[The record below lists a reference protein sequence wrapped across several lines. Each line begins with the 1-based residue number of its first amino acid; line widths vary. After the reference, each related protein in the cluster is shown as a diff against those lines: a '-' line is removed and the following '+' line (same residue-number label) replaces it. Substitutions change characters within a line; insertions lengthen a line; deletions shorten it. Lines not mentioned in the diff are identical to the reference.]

1 MDQETKNVV
10 DMLNSDLFGEHEAIV
25 YYLTHAWTVARQ
37 YGREVL
43 EIAYDE
49 MRHFKWLGHTIAQLG
64 GVPDL
69 TTPEIGPVST
79 IQSALQKD
87 IEVETQAI
95 EQYEKHIDVIPQDSI
110 KALLRRINADEFD
123 HLRQFREMLDQS
135 HGEPHSIERP
145 DDEVHHIAN
154 TLQASVGIEYQQM
167 MAYLMRSFMEDH
179 GRQMGLDMEE
189 RSIDEMRHMGW
200 IGKRMGQ
207 MGLQAQFPQVD
218 SDDIVEGEHRE
229 ESVYRDVRQ
238 WAKESM
244 PTLVPTIDRILAHED
259 YHINTHSVGSSA
271 GTV

>member
-1 MDQETKNVV
+1 MDQETNHVV
-10 DMLNSDLFGEHEAIV
+10 DMLNDDLFGEHEAIV

-69 TTPEIGPVST
+69 KTPEIGPVST
-79 IQSALQKD
+79 IQSALKKD
-87 IEVETQAI
+87 IEVEIQAI
-95 EQYEKHIDVIPQDSI
+95 EQYEQHIEAIPQDSI

-135 HGEPHSIERP
+135 HGEPQSIGRASA
-145 DDEVHHIAN
+145 EVRHIAQ
-154 TLQASVGIEYQQM
+154 TLQATVGIEYQQM
-167 MAYLMRSFMEDH
+167 MVYLMRSFMEEH

-200 IGKRMGQ
+200 IGKSMGQ
-207 MGLQAQFPQVD
+207 MGLQAQFPHVD
-218 SDDIVEGEHRE
+218 SDDIANGEKRE
-229 ESVYRDVRQ
+229 AAVYQDVRR
-238 WAKESM
+238 WAQESM
-244 PTLVPTIDRILAHED
+244 PSLVPTIDRILAHED
-259 YHINTHSVGSSA
+259 YHLAT
-271 GTV
+271 

>member
-1 MDQETKNVV
+1 MDQETQHVV
-10 DMLNSDLFGEHEAIV
+10 DMLNDDLFGEHEAIV

-64 GVPDL
+64 GVPNL
-69 TTPEIGPVST
+69 KTPEIGSVST

-87 IEVETQAI
+87 IEVEIQAI
-95 EQYEKHIDVIPQDSI
+95 EQYDKHIDVIPQDSL

-135 HGEPHSIERP
+135 HGEPQSIKRP
-145 DDEVHHIAN
+145 DAEVQHIAR
-154 TLQASVGIEYQQM
+154 TLQATVGIEYQQM
-167 MAYLMRSFMEDH
+167 LAYLMRSFMEDH

-200 IGKRMGQ
+200 LGKSMGN
-207 MGLQAQFPQVD
+207 MGLQAQFPQVE
-218 SDDIVEGEHRE
+218 SDDIAEGEQRE
-229 ESVYRDVRQ
+229 AAVYRDVRQ
-238 WAKESM
+238 WAEESM
-244 PTLVPTIDRILAHED
+244 PALVPTIDRILAHED
-259 YHINTHSVGSSA
+259 YHLVQ
-271 GTV
+271 